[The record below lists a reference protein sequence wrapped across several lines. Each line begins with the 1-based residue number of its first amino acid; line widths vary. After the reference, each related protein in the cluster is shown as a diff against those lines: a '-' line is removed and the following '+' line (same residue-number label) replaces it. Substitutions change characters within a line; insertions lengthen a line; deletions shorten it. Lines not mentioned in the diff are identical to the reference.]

1 MHSSALPPHQTLDV
15 QGSQPHDTSTDYAVL
30 TEGDSRLPSHIMCA
44 KCRGIF
50 PRSSFKKR
58 TTHAQAKGWGKS
70 GAYKLEVI
78 SKNCTSCRPKLRPP
92 RKLSAKELQT
102 RAITGDLKMGAV
114 QIEARIKQRIQDGK
128 DGIRAGIHR
137 KMAKKK
143 QQAWDGLWKD
153 VSKYLTTARAR
164 VKYLSSPSSSSASS
178 TPRSSSR
185 SSSFLLA
192 YAQAVLEATHHAKQ
206 TITHNR
212 RWALPLPETLPNNP
226 TWTDIL
232 DKPTKEKLTMLYEAI
247 PHAERVR
254 MRQTSVLSVNNLV
267 ESSSTNNQ
275 GEVK

>member
-1 MHSSALPPHQTLDV
+1 MHSSALPPPQTLDT
-15 QGSQPHDTSTDYAVL
+15 QGSQEQTEENSYAVL

-44 KCRGIF
+44 KCREIF

-70 GAYKLEVI
+70 GAHKLEVI

-92 RKLSAKELQT
+92 RKLSPRELQT

-164 VKYLSSPSSSSASS
+164 VKYLSS
-178 TPRSSSR
+178 SR
-185 SSSFLLA
+185 SSPSSLA

-212 RWALPLPETLPNNP
+212 RWALPKTDI
-226 TWTDIL
+226 TSWTDIL

-254 MRQTSVLSVNNLV
+254 MRQSSVLSVNNLV
-267 ESSSTNNQ
+267 ETSSTNNQ
-275 GEVK
+275 GE

>member
-1 MHSSALPPHQTLDV
+1 
-15 QGSQPHDTSTDYAVL
+15 
-30 TEGDSRLPSHIMCA
+30 
-44 KCRGIF
+44 
-50 PRSSFKKR
+50 
-58 TTHAQAKGWGKS
+58 
-70 GAYKLEVI
+70 
-78 SKNCTSCRPKLRPP
+78 
-92 RKLSAKELQT
+92 
-102 RAITGDLKMGAV
+102 MGAV

-164 VKYLSSPSSSSASS
+164 VKYLSS
-178 TPRSSSR
+178 SR
-185 SSSFLLA
+185 SSPSSLA

-212 RWALPLPETLPNNP
+212 RWALPKTDI
-226 TWTDIL
+226 TSWTDIL

-254 MRQTSVLSVNNLV
+254 MRQSSVLSVNNLV
-267 ESSSTNNQ
+267 ETSSTNNQ
-275 GEVK
+275 GE

>member
-1 MHSSALPPHQTLDV
+1 MHSSDLPIPE
-15 QGSQPHDTSTDYAVL
+15 SQATQSSQDQAEETSYAVL

-44 KCRGIF
+44 KCREIL

-70 GAYKLEVI
+70 GRYKLEVL
-78 SKNCTSCRPKLRPP
+78 SKNCESCRPKLRPP
-92 RKLSAKELQT
+92 RKLSPKELQT
-102 RAITGDLKMGAV
+102 RAVSGDLKMGAV
-114 QIEARIKQRIQDGK
+114 VLEARITQRIREGK
-128 DGIRAGIHR
+128 DGIRAGIQR

-153 VSKYLTTARAR
+153 VNKSLTNARSRMKYLFDVVLGRTTTARPKPDISVINYAR
-164 VKYLSSPSSSSASS
+164 
-178 TPRSSSR
+178 
-185 SSSFLLA
+185 
-192 YAQAVLEATHHAKQ
+192 AVLEATHHAKQ

-254 MRQTSVLSVNNLV
+254 MRSTSVLSINNLV
-267 ESSSTNNQ
+267 ETSSTTNQ